1 MTANSIEGIDMAVIG
16 AFLPGT
22 ELAGKVALV
31 TGASRKLGREI
42 ARALACGGATV
53 AINARTSR
61 DEAESVAE
69 EIRTAGGQAAA
80 FLADVTDAE
89 AVRSMV
95 QGIVAQFGRIDILV
109 LNAAIR
115 AEVPFLEMSYEEWR
129 RPLAMTLDGAFYCM
143 QACLPEMLRAGG
155 GSIVTLGGLSSLT
168 GAKRR
173 VHGSVAKNGLLG
185 MTRAVA
191 REFGEHN
198 VRANCVAPGRMITEP
213 RPHRTTEPNAEAMI
227 PLGRKGDRVE
237 VAAAV
242 RFLCGPGA
250 SFISGQ
256 TVYVN
261 GGQYMH

>member
-1 MTANSIEGIDMAVIG
+1 MAAIG
-16 AFLPGT
+16 AFIPGS
-22 ELAGKVALV
+22 ELEGKVALV
-31 TGASRKLGREI
+31 TGASRKLGRAI
-42 ARALACGGATV
+42 ARSLACGGATV

-61 DEAESVAE
+61 HEAEKVAE
-69 EIRTAGGQAAA
+69 EIRAAGGRCEV
-80 FLADVTDAE
+80 FLADVTDAG
-89 AVRSMV
+89 AVNSMVRS
-95 QGIVAQFGRIDILV
+95 IIARFGRLDILV

-115 AEVPFLEMSYEEWR
+115 AEVPFLQMTYEEWR
-129 RPLAMTLDGAFYCM
+129 RPLAMSLDGAFYCM
-143 QACLPEMLRAGG
+143 QACLPAMLRAGG
-155 GSIVTLGGLSSLT
+155 GSIVTLGGLSSLS

-173 VHGSVAKNGLLG
+173 VHGSVAKHGLLG

-198 VRANCVAPGRMITEP
+198 VRANCVAPGRMKTEP
-213 RPHRTTEPNAEAMI
+213 RPDRTAEPNAEAMI
-227 PLGRKGDRVE
+227 PLGRKGEREE

-250 SFISGQ
+250 SFITGQ